1 MNKKLLTFLFI
12 FLGIV
17 VNIVIILILSA
28 FVFIILGFISKF
40 VPRDFMLFLIVSSL
54 ISVILTSFIIY
65 HKVLSWL
72 RLKYKLDEHIDPLFN
87 KGKK

>member
-28 FVFIILGFISKF
+28 FVLIILGFISKF